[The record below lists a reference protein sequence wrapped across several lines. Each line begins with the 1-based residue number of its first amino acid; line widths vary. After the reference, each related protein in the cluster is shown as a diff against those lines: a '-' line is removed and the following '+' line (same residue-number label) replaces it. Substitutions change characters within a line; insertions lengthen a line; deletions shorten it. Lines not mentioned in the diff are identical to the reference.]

1 MNNLDDIPVMPT
13 LTLDPFGEESNTND
27 IDNSDLL
34 MKKDEKD
41 PEEEKL
47 SESER
52 KMVKEFAGKNRY
64 YKYKYDFA
72 IWSWCSKKGSKFF

>member
-52 KMVKEFAGKNRY
+52 KMVKENRY

>member
-34 MKKDEKD
+34 MKKMKR
-41 PEEEKL
+41 PRR
-47 SESER
+47 R
-52 KMVKEFAGKNRY
+52 KTV
-64 YKYKYDFA
+64 
-72 IWSWCSKKGSKFF
+72 